1 MLRYHPLD
9 DRLLDSA
16 IIPKYNLDS
25 LYGTTMRLFQC
36 PTQVVPCHHEKYS
49 EKSLV
54 FNQSSQSCGARR
66 SQNAQ
71 QLYKRNYV
79 WHDQFTV
86 PDIIYIY
93 YPALPN
99 WGSVQFHIDSASN
112 TLDTG

>member
-1 MLRYHPLD
+1 MLRYHPLA

-25 LYGTTMRLFQC
+25 LYGTTMWLFLC
-36 PTQVVPCHHEKYS
+36 TTQVVPCHHEKSS
-49 EKSLV
+49 EKSLRMVIPFLRLVV

-71 QLYKRNYV
+71 QLYKTNFV

-86 PDIIYIY
+86 PDI
-93 YPALPN
+93 LPSFTQL
-99 WGSVQFHIDSASN
+99 GIRSVSH
-112 TLDTG
+112 